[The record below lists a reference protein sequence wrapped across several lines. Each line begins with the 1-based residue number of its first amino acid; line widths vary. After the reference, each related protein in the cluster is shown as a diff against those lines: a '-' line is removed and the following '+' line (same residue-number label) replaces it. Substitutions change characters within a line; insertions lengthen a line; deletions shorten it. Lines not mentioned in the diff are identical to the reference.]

1 MSHLSVLA
9 IASEAFPLVK
19 TGGLADVVG
28 ALPAAL
34 RREGVAVRTLIPGYR
49 RVLAAT
55 WDATVVHTMPAL
67 HGGAARIRASSV
79 DGFDVLVLDAP
90 HLFDRPGNPYL
101 GPDRKAWPDNAQR
114 FAALAAAGAALA
126 RGAAA
131 GFAPHV
137 VHAHDWQAGLVPAYL
152 HFGPAPRPATVM
164 TVHNLAFQGQYPR
177 SVFAELGLPPHAFG
191 IDGVEYYGDV
201 GYLKA
206 GIALAD
212 CITTVSPTYAAEIRS
227 PDAGMGLDGLLRK
240 RADVLLGIRNGIDD
254 DVWNPASDPHIAVR
268 YDATCLEFR
277 AQNKNAL
284 QARFGLAPDPDA
296 LLFAIVSRLTW
307 QKGSD
312 LVLDTLPELLHTG
325 GQLAVLGSGDAEL
338 EHRFAAAVK
347 AHPGRVAIVRD
358 LDEPLAHQMHGGADA
373 LLMPSRFE
381 PCGLTQL
388 IALRYGVVPVVA
400 RVGGLADTIVDASE
414 MALAAGAG
422 TGIQFAP
429 TTREMLEAALDRTAR
444 LWRDRSVWHR
454 IQRHAMR
461 CDVGWRRPAREYATL
476 FRQLAARAA

>member
-9 IASEAFPLVK
+9 IASEAFPLIK

-34 RREGVAVRTLIPGYR
+34 QREGIAVRTLIPGYR
-49 RVLAAT
+49 RVLAVT
-55 WDATVVHTMPAL
+55 WDATVVHTMPSL
-67 HGGAARIRASSV
+67 HGGAARIRAATV

-90 HLFDRPGNPYL
+90 HLFDRPGNPYVD
-101 GPDRKAWPDNAQR
+101 PDRKPWPDNAQR

-126 RGAAA
+126 HGAAA

-137 VHAHDWQAGLVPAYL
+137 VHAHDWQSGLVPAYL

-164 TVHNLAFQGQYPR
+164 TVHNLAFQGQFPR

-227 PDAGMGLDGLLRK
+227 PDAGMGLEGLLRT
-240 RADVLLGIRNGIDD
+240 RADVLIGIRNGIDEELWD
-254 DVWNPASDPHIAVR
+254 PATDAHLPVR
-268 YDATCLEFR
+268 YDATGLELR
-277 AQNKNAL
+277 AQNKDAL
-284 QARFGLAPDPDA
+284 QARFGLARDPDA
-296 LLFAIVSRLTW
+296 LLFSIVSRLTW

-312 LVLDTLPELLHTG
+312 LVLDALPELLHTG
-325 GQLAVLGSGDAEL
+325 GQLAVLGAGDAEL
-338 EHRFAAAVK
+338 EHRFAAAAK
-347 AHPGRVAIVRD
+347 MHPGRVAIVRD
-358 LDEPLAHQMHGGADA
+358 LNEALAHQMHGGADA

-381 PCGLTQL
+381 PCGLTQM

-422 TGIQFAP
+422 SGIQFAP

-444 LWRDRSVWHR
+444 LWRDRPLWRRV
-454 IQRHAMR
+454 QRHAMR
-461 CDVGWRRPAREYATL
+461 CDVGWRRPAREYAGL
-476 FRQLAARAA
+476 FRRLAAHAA